1 MKLDEDTRQQLD
13 CFLTI
18 FLISDCFLT
27 IEINFLTNEQSQ
39 KKEKKKKKKKKDK
52 LQKVIMTFSQ
62 DMATAHQNHM

>member
-27 IEINFLTNEQSQ
+27 IEINFLTNEQSP
-39 KKEKKKKKKKKDK
+39 KKKKKKKRTNCKK
-52 LQKVIMTFSQ
+52 
-62 DMATAHQNHM
+62 